1 MLDYHGNHVGLHE
14 FVDVLGAAAF
24 ADPALTSAQQD
35 ALQAVSDEPGCAL
48 VGGFLHHL
56 LSHATSDGSE
66 IELLTQAAEL
76 WKTGVQLCNQ
86 LGTIRS
92 ELEAAMAE
100 PGSPGAADRF
110 NTAAVR
116 AQELANEVIGLR
128 AGVDAVRSK
137 ALDFR
142 HLPAHPRQSDVATD
156 AWDWSNLTTG
166 RRTDALV
173 RSLLAR
179 AVDPRTLAVAVG
191 AAAAY
196 GANAAGSAY
205 LGAVVGGPRRSH
217 RHRDRLA
224 RNAVGTR
231 LRDQHPATRDPSA
244 MADEVATDPNN
255 TALAPDVEQL
265 LRDAFQDA
273 FDTSRTVPIPDLNTG
288 YERLRSHLR
297 LLDQFTLPAPPAPPS
312 QFWMATLWSDPN
324 SPPPMLRPQDV
335 DIVGQDDGG
344 VAVQMGLGE
353 PGSGT
358 SDSSDSS
365 KASKGCGIAVLAIIL
380 IDLLQAFV
388 QCIGQWANG
397 NPCTFWDNMLLSK
410 LWEQDEPDPR
420 DPTNPGVSQQELTG
434 IGVAP
439 QAAQF
444 VGVLFDA
451 HSQAFEAMSRARAFL
466 AITGLVYPTDV
477 TALPVFGQFLK
488 VFPEEE
494 WPHREEADPVAT
506 FHVHPTSPIEN
517 PTRSPSPYPFG
528 AGPEVIFSNGSE
540 LHAATISLTLWASAV
555 AGTSGEENLDLDGDR
570 GARHRCWAA
579 EGSVHDDPVDVR
591 ILDYAD
597 Q

>member
-1 MLDYHGNHVGLHE
+1 
-14 FVDVLGAAAF
+14 
-24 ADPALTSAQQD
+24 
-35 ALQAVSDEPGCAL
+35 
-48 VGGFLHHL
+48 
-56 LSHATSDGSE
+56 
-66 IELLTQAAEL
+66 
-76 WKTGVQLCNQ
+76 
-86 LGTIRS
+86 
-92 ELEAAMAE
+92 
-100 PGSPGAADRF
+100 
-110 NTAAVR
+110 
-116 AQELANEVIGLR
+116 
-128 AGVDAVRSK
+128 
-137 ALDFR
+137 
-142 HLPAHPRQSDVATD
+142 
-156 AWDWSNLTTG
+156 
-166 RRTDALV
+166 
-173 RSLLAR
+173 
-179 AVDPRTLAVAVG
+179 
-191 AAAAY
+191 
-196 GANAAGSAY
+196 
-205 LGAVVGGPRRSH
+205 
-217 RHRDRLA
+217 
-224 RNAVGTR
+224 
-231 LRDQHPATRDPSA
+231 
-244 MADEVATDPNN
+244 VATDPNN

-265 LRDAFQDA
+265 LRDALKDA
-273 FDTSRTVPIPDLNTG
+273 FDTSRTVPLPDLNAG
-288 YERLRSHLR
+288 YERLRNHLR

-312 QFWMATLWSDPN
+312 QFWMAALWSDPN

-344 VAVQMGLGE
+344 VAVQMGPGE
-353 PGSGT
+353 PGAGK

-420 DPTNPGVSQQELTG
+420 DPINPGVSQQELTG
-434 IGVAP
+434 IGAAP

-488 VFPEEE
+488 AFPEEE
-494 WPHREEADPVAT
+494 WPHRQEADPVAT
-506 FHVHPTSPIEN
+506 FHVHPVSPIEN

-555 AGTSGEENLDLDGDR
+555 TGGSGEENLDLDGDR
-570 GARHRCWAA
+570 GARHRSWAA
-579 EGSVHDDPVDVR
+579 NGSVHDDPVDVR